1 MLALQLTVAA
11 AGRILILS
19 SQAQA
24 PVTSEILPNSA
35 YLSLYLDGETFS
47 STTDSRLFTDSSGN
61 NFTVTNSVGGVRT
74 VLQTAF
80 NPYGEVGLWSEFF
93 ESASD
98 GVQINT
104 ASSFFTFLNTAT
116 SKFTIEGWI
125 FRTTQPVARQVII
138 DNKNDADSG
147 NGVTVSVASN
157 KLLLTIG
164 NGAASI
170 CSAQSISDIPLTW
183 THFAVTYDQTTATNN
198 AKIYINGVLDSTT
211 NKSATVPGAGGGATI
226 VIANSTSINKPFNK
240 GFISNLRVCNTI
252 VYNSNFTPS
261 TTGLTAISG
270 TQLLVFQDGVL
281 KDNSPNKY
289 TLSQLNRPRVA
300 RFSPFGVPIQ
310 SSSTVGSAYFDGGV
324 NTALR
329 IQPNNAF
336 AFGTGDFTVECWVLP
351 TEASGG
357 GVTNDRFVFGTFSS
371 SPAMVFALSN
381 SGNKPILWDGTAQRT
396 SSSNLE
402 MQHWSHVAWV
412 RNSGT
417 FKIYVNGKATTST
430 PHTVNFVS
438 SNELFI
444 GRSNADTTRRFY
456 GHISD
461 LRIVKGTAVYTADF
475 TPPLN
480 PLTAITGT
488 SLLLKCNNASI
499 TNKSGDYNPVYL
511 VSTSTT
517 ATGIVSAVKKN
528 GLSSIYLNGGTND
541 YIRMLYS
548 NSSPNSTLNY
558 GRADFTIEF
567 WVNFQTFGSARI
579 LYAQDDDTARS
590 GVLIGTN
597 ASQTATHLFMSS
609 DGTNWN
615 IASAVTLSPGSTTG
629 TWRHMAVTRS
639 GDTFRTF
646 SNGTLVRTFTSTSAI
661 FETSG
666 RYIHIGGRGGSSNIQ
681 GYIDDFRIYRGY
693 AKYTSNFTPE

>member
-24 PVTSEILPNSA
+24 PVTSEILANSA
-35 YLSLYLDGETFS
+35 YLSLFLDGETFS

-61 NFTVTNSVGGVRT
+61 NFTVTNSVGGVRR

-80 NPYGEVGLWSEFF
+80 NPYGQVGLWSEFF
-93 ESASD
+93 DNASD
-98 GVQINT
+98 FVQMNT
-104 ASSFFTFLNTAT
+104 STSFVKFLNTST

-125 FRTTQPVARQVII
+125 FRTTQPAARQVIL
-138 DNKNDADSG
+138 DNKADLDND
-147 NGVTVSVASN
+147 NGITVAVSSN
-157 KLLLTIG
+157 KLILTIG

-183 THFAVTYDQTTATNN
+183 THFAITYDQTTATNN

-211 NKSATVPGAGGGATI
+211 SKSATVPGAGGSSNLTIANKSGAT
-226 VIANSTSINKPFNK
+226 NNRPFNK
-240 GFISNLRVCNTI
+240 GFISNLRICDNI
-252 VYNSNFTPS
+252 VYDSNFTPS

-270 TQLLVFQDGVL
+270 TQLLIFQDGVL
-281 KDNSPNKY
+281 KDNSPNNY
-289 TLSQLNRPRVA
+289 SLAATNAARSV
-300 RFSPFGVPIQ
+300 RFSPFGVPVQ
-310 SSSTVGSAYFDGGV
+310 SSSSVGSAYFDGSSPY
-324 NTALR
+324 TSALR

-336 AFGTGDFTVECWVLP
+336 VFGTGDFTVECWLNP
-351 TEASGG
+351 YLGSEQTIFNSY
-357 GVTNDRFVFGTFSS
+357 SS
-371 SPAMVFALSN
+371 IPQMSFLITATGAPS
-381 SGNKPILWDGTAQRT
+381 LWDGTAQRT
-396 SSSNLE
+396 SSVPIKSN
-402 MQHWSHVAWV
+402 HWSHVAWV

-417 FKIYVNGKATTST
+417 FKIYVNGKATTTTNHTINFAST
-430 PHTVNFVS
+430 ST
-438 SNELFI
+438 EYYI
-444 GRSNADTTRRFY
+444 GRSDNAASRNYFGY
-456 GHISD
+456 ISD

-480 PLTAITGT
+480 PLVAITGT

-499 TNKSGDYNPVYL
+499 ANKSGDWTPVSL

-541 YIRMLYS
+541 YIRVDRNRVQPPY
-548 NSSPNSTLNY
+548 NVLNY

-567 WVNFQTFGSARI
+567 WVNFQTFGSARG
-579 LYAQDDDTARS
+579 LYLQDDDTARS
-590 GVLIGTN
+590 GIIIGTN

-609 DGTNWN
+609 NGSTWDIG
-615 IASAVTLSPGSTTG
+615 SFVTLSPGSTTG

-639 GDTFRTF
+639 GSTFRTF
-646 SNGTLVRTFTSTSAI
+646 SNGTLVSTFTSTSAI
-661 FETSG
+661 FETNN
-666 RYIHIGGRGGSSNIQ
+666 RDIVIGGRGGSSNIQ